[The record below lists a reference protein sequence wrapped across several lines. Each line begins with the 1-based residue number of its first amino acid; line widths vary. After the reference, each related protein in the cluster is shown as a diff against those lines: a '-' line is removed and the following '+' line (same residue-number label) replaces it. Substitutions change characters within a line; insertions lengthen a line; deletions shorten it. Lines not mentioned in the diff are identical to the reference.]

1 MAESRATSRSS
12 ALPPGSIHL
21 LRLQAEKN
29 DDLILIPQPS
39 AHPDDPLNWARWRKF
54 LNLFLVLF
62 YTFTTGVAATVVYS
76 VFTPISE
83 NTGITIA
90 QLNQGTGEH
99 HGALQGLLCASLT
112 I

>member
-1 MAESRATSRSS
+1 MTESRAATRDG

-21 LRLQAEKN
+21 LKLQAEKS
-29 DDLILIPQPS
+29 DALILIPQPS
-39 AHPDDPLNWARWRKF
+39 TDPDDPLNWAKWRKF

-76 VFTPISE
+76 VFEPISE

-90 QLNQGTGEH
+90 QLNQGTGKPTVKWT
-99 HGALQGLLCASLT
+99 L
-112 I
+112 